1 MFSINN
7 NNVGEEATHD
17 IATILSHNTKLK
29 VTHLNFQTAGAI
41 KITRA
46 LNNSKTI
53 KISHLRQQYNSY

>member
-17 IATILSHNTKLK
+17 FATILSHNTKLK

-46 LNNSKTI
+46 
-53 KISHLRQQYNSY
+53 